1 MKVKDV
7 IEPRKSILFNEPEKK
22 VHPVQIRKIV
32 KKYQRTGETPMWLK
46 KQAE

>member
-7 IEPRKSILFNEPEKK
+7 LKPKSWLANEPEKI
-22 VHPVQIRKIV
+22 HPVEVRKLV
-32 KKYQRTGETPMWLK
+32 KKYKRTGETPMWLK